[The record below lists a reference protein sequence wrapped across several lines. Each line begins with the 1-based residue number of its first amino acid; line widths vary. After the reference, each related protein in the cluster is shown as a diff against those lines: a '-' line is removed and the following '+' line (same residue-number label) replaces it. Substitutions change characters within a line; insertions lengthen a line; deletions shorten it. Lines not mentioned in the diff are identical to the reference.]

1 MSEIQTELRRSRFGR
16 PVRVPRQHRDRDQ
29 VGLPEGRA
37 NEGVLHRDALYRR
50 VLAIADIAAA
60 GVAVVLA
67 LVVLGDDRLQPA
79 IVVAIPLIV
88 LVGKVSG
95 LYDRDAHL
103 LRKTTLDEAPALF
116 QVATLYALLLL
127 LADQWLVEGS
137 LSHAQVLAVWTILLV
152 LSLVLRCAARR
163 LVRSTTPAERCLVLG
178 DAAAS
183 EHLGAKLAAA
193 HDINALVVGR
203 VPLDGIAGSS
213 ALGTLDTLGIVLAEH
228 EIDRV
233 IIAPRT
239 SDSEQILDA
248 VCLVKA
254 LGVRVSVLPRLFEV
268 VGSSVAFDDVEGTM
282 VLGVHQYGLSRSSEA
297 LKRSMDVLGAV
308 LLIALLAPLLAMIAL
323 AVRLSSPGPALFRQR
338 RIGMRDQEFQIVK
351 FRTMVEDAEQQ
362 KAALRRFNEADG
374 LFKIAEDPR
383 VTPVGRLLRKTS
395 LDELPQLFNVLKGD
409 MSLVGPRPL
418 VADEDRRVEGRHR
431 RRLQVRPGM
440 TGVWQVFGSSRI
452 PLSEMVKM
460 DYLYGANWS
469 LWLDVKI
476 LLRTVPFVLSRRG
489 V

>member
-37 NEGVLHRDALYRR
+37 SEGVLHRDALYRR
-50 VLAIADIAAA
+50 LLAIADIAAA

-67 LVVLGDDRLQPA
+67 LVVLGDDRLKLA
-79 IVVAIPLIV
+79 IVAAIPLVV
-88 LVGKVSG
+88 LVSKVSG
-95 LYDRDAHL
+95 LYDRDEHL

-116 QVATLYALLLL
+116 EVATLYALLLL
-127 LADQWLVEGS
+127 LADQWLIEGS
-137 LSHAQVLAVWTILLV
+137 LSHGQVLAVWAILFV
-152 LSLVLRCAARR
+152 LSLVLRCGARR
-163 LVRSTTPAERCLVLG
+163 LARSTSPVERCLVLG
-178 DAAAS
+178 DSTTSDYLA
-183 EHLGAKLAAA
+183 AKLEAA
-193 HDINALVVGR
+193 HDINAVVVGR
-203 VPLDGIAGSS
+203 VPLDGIASASSLGSV
-213 ALGTLDTLGIVLAEH
+213 DTVGIVLAEH
-228 EIDRV
+228 DIDRV

-239 SDSEQILDA
+239 SDSEQILDV

-268 VGSSVAFDDVEGTM
+268 VGSSVDFDDVEGTM
-282 VLGVHQYGLSRSSEA
+282 VLGVHQYGLSRSSEV
-297 LKRSMDVLGAV
+297 LKRSMDVLGAAF
-308 LLIALLAPLLAMIAL
+308 LIVLLAPLLTMIAL
-323 AVRLSSPGPALFRQR
+323 AIKLSSPGPALFRQR
-338 RIGMRDQEFQIVK
+338 RIGMRDDEFQIVK
-351 FRTMVEDAEQQ
+351 FRTMVEDAEQR
-362 KAALRRFNEADG
+362 KAALRQLNEADG

-383 VTPVGRLLRKTS
+383 ITTVGRMLRKTS
-395 LDELPQLFNVLKGD
+395 LDELPQLLNVLRGE

-489 V
+489 L